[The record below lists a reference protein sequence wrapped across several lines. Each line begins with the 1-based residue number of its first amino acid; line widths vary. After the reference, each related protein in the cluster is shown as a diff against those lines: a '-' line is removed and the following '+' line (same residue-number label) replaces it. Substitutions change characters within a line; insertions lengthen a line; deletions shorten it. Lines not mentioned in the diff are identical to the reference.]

1 LNPCD
6 TAPVGALHKNEVLTL
21 GTLAFELGFGADVER
36 LKNPCINGCDHIH
49 SAVEIGVVNT
59 CFPCVRKAAFYSR
72 LAVTNHGDGK
82 THEYLFA
89 LA

>member
-1 LNPCD
+1 MP
-6 TAPVGALHKNEVLTL
+6 
-21 GTLAFELGFGADVER
+21 LGFGADVER
-36 LKNPCINGCDHIH
+36 LKNPGIDSCNDIHGTVQIGFIN
-49 SAVEIGVVNT
+49 V

-72 LAVTNHGDGK
+72 LAVTHHGDGK